1 MKPVK
6 ITLKTTV
13 ERTVELPMY
22 WKFADNAKQ
31 AFMLLDENNCFQV
44 YDGDWD
50 SYCMPEL
57 RGMKLSWLNW
67 GSEII
72 PISEAEFKL
81 MFIKV
86 SLEIEKLSN

>member
-6 ITLKTTV
+6 ITLSTVV
-13 ERTVELPMY
+13 ERTVEVPMY
-22 WKFADNAKQ
+22 WKFKDNDKQ
-31 AFMLLDENNCFQV
+31 AFMLLDNENCFQV
-44 YDGDWD
+44 YDGSWD
-50 SYCMPEL
+50 SVCMPEL

-67 GSEII
+67 GEIV

-81 MFIKV
+81 MFVKV